1 MNYSYVAYI
10 DESGDPGCT
19 GPFRKRSTDGGQSNF
34 LTLATYI
41 VRTIN
46 DKHLVQ
52 IRDEIRNEIKPKW
65 QKRDLH
71 FKGLKHEQ
79 KIRYCQH
86 LATQRTQI
94 VAVIVNKAHLS
105 KREAFSKNTKQL
117 YWYACRL
124 LVERISWLCDDARAG
139 PDQRKVK
146 LIFSDRGGTPCSEF
160 KNYLKNMRGVNT
172 QIRWQCIDEDL
183 VESMSHS
190 QRAGLQF
197 ADAVASSI
205 SWGVE
210 PQQFGNTE
218 PRYGQTLKPKIYKSK
233 AGKIAGYG
241 IKMLPNLEVGLSNE
255 QRAYIQALCE

>member
-1 MNYSYVAYI
+1 MDYSYIAYI
-10 DESGDPGCT
+10 DESGDPGCG
-19 GPFRKRSTDGGQSNF
+19 GPFRTKSTEGGQSNF
-34 LTLATYI
+34 LTLAAYI
-41 VRTIN
+41 VRAEY
-46 DKHLVQ
+46 DKQLVKLRDD
-52 IRDEIRNEIKPKW
+52 IRDEIKPKA
-65 QKRDLH
+65 KRRDLH
-71 FKGLKHEQ
+71 FQKLKHEQ

-86 LATQRTQI
+86 LATQRTRI
-94 VAVIVNKAHLS
+94 VSVIVNKAHLS

-124 LVERISWLCDDARAG
+124 LVERISWLCDDAREG
-139 PDQRKVK
+139 PDQRRVK
-146 LIFSDRGGTPCSEF
+146 LIFSDRGGTPCGEF
-160 KNYLKNMRGVNT
+160 REYLKNMRGVDT
-172 QIRWQCIDEDL
+172 QIRWSCIDENL

-205 SWGVE
+205 SWGIE

-218 PRYGQTLKPKIYKSK
+218 ARYGRTLKPKIYKSN

-241 IKMLPNLEVGLSNE
+241 IKMLPNIEVGLSNE